1 MSSSLDDMY
10 REIILDHFK
19 SPRGKKPI
27 EQVDIS
33 SDGQNPS
40 CGDEISL
47 QVAMDHGVLSDIHVD
62 CHGCAISVASASM
75 LAETV
80 KGRSFEEVKELAES
94 VKKMLKGE
102 TTELPKD
109 IGDLDALQGV
119 KQFPVRIK
127 CALLAWVTL
136 VEGLK
141 NYESG
146 HAESPGIVSTEDK
159 TDTKES

>member
-10 REIILDHFK
+10 REIILDHYRA
-19 SPRGKKPI
+19 PRGKKPV

-47 QVAMDHGVLSDIHVD
+47 QVQMDHGVLKDVHVD

-80 KGRSFEEVKELAES
+80 KGRSFEEVMALAES
-94 VKKMLKGE
+94 VKRMLKGE
-102 TTELPKD
+102 TTELPKE

-119 KQFPVRIK
+119 RQFPVRIK

-136 VEGLK
+136 VEGMK
-141 NYESG
+141 NYENG
-146 HAESPGIVSTEDK
+146 HANTSGVISTEED
-159 TDTKES
+159 KES